1 MFLLFGLHTCPLLF
15 CHLLQHRASARLLS
29 YRAVIRLLYGS
40 KQNLSISHA
49 NPLVFLLQWFLCGWI
64 VVTNPISLTCFYWAG
79 LPSLGKPCQILSLWT
94 YLPPLPLK
102 PWSVAPPTAHLT
114 SLPSKTSQ
122 FKCAF
127 CSQLW
132 THSYFGL
139 CPTLISSISGLLSQV
154 ARDSFPCTSCLTF
167 LLWRHLLCQ

>member
-15 CHLLQHRASARLLS
+15 CHLLQHRVSARLLS

-79 LPSLGKPCQILSLWT
+79 LPSLGKLCQILTCLLFHSNPDQWL
-94 YLPPLPLK
+94 LPQ
-102 PWSVAPPTAHLT
+102 LT
-114 SLPSKTSQ
+114 SHHFQVRPHNLNVL
-122 FKCAF
+122 FA
-127 CSQLW
+127 
-132 THSYFGL
+132 HSFGL
-139 CPTLISSISGLLSQV
+139 THTLDCLQRSSPLSQDCCPKLPETPSHEHPV
-154 ARDSFPCTSCLTF
+154 
-167 LLWRHLLCQ
+167 

>member
-15 CHLLQHRASARLLS
+15 CHLLQHRVSARLLS

-79 LPSLGKPCQILSLWT
+79 LPSLGKLCQILSLWT

-139 CPTLISSISGLLSQV
+139 SPTLISSISGLLSQV
-154 ARDSFPCTSCLTF
+154 ARDSHEHPV
-167 LLWRHLLCQ
+167 